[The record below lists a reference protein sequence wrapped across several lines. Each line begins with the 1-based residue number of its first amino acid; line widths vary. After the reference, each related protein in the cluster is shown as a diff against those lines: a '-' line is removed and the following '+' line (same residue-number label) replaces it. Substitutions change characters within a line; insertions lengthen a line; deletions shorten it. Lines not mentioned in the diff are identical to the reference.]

1 MLRAALVDVGGTLWP
16 ERLTAHVSADPC
28 IEQLGRLLR
37 GVDGALALARLRD
50 ELKAD
55 DGSLVQDT
63 HGLLARTLRTLG
75 AKSAEL
81 DAEPDVVA
89 VRRALCAPAVP
100 GVRLFPGA
108 PELLAGCRAIGLR
121 CVIMSNVQVRGAV
134 EYWRDLRDLGVAQ
147 FVDAVVTSLDVGF
160 RKPHPRF
167 FEAALSEAGCNPAA
181 CVVVGNS
188 EANDIE
194 PAIALGMR
202 AVRMAIE
209 EPTPATSAAHAVAS
223 SLDDAL
229 SVISRWAVSDRL
241 SAKTMT
247 RQSRL

>member
-16 ERLTAHVSADPC
+16 DRLTRHVGSDPC
-28 IEQLGRLLR
+28 IEQLGRLLP
-37 GVDGALALARLRD
+37 GVDAAQALARLRD
-50 ELKAD
+50 ELKSD

-75 AKSAEL
+75 VKSAEL

-89 VRRALCAPAVP
+89 VRRALCAPAVR
-100 GVRLFPGA
+100 GLRLIPGA
-108 PELLAGCRAIGLR
+108 TNLLGGFRALGLR

-134 EYWRDLRDLGVAQ
+134 EYWRDFRDLGVAQ

-167 FEAALSEAGCNPAA
+167 FEAALSEVGCDPAA
-181 CVVVGNS
+181 CLLVGNS

-202 AVRMAIE
+202 AVRVAIE
-209 EPTPATSAAHAVAS
+209 EPAPVTSAAHAVAS

-229 SVISRWAVSDRL
+229 SVIGYWVVSDL
-241 SAKTMT
+241 SSAKTIT
-247 RQSRL
+247 GQSRL